1 MPQTEMP
8 INNATSTEL
17 SVDGRAGTNEK
28 EGVRGE
34 ITKEYSLVI
43 KSRYGLRRKKERR
56 KKSKQANNQW
66 MMQKIK

>member
-17 SVDGRAGTNEK
+17 SVDGRAGTNET

-34 ITKEYSLVI
+34 SIKEYSLVI
-43 KSRYGLRRKKERR
+43 KTRYGLRRKKERR
-56 KKSKQANNQW
+56 K
-66 MMQKIK
+66 

>member
-17 SVDGRAGTNEK
+17 SVDARAGTNEK

-34 ITKEYSLVI
+34 STKEYSLVI